1 VRRFLLVILILLQVV
16 IIWEIYATVKDAD
29 FELDFARIF
38 DGGGVVMNL
47 SNVKHEEPFN
57 QSFQA
62 AKQVRLEGFVG
73 DVDIVY
79 ADTSDIIFE
88 GKKFLS
94 HTTLDMEAFDS
105 THIEYKIVN
114 GTAILRWEKPRM
126 FGGTVGFTG
135 VVTVPR
141 SVERLD
147 VEVELGKVVSKGGRN
162 SLSIRANL
170 GDVRVDGHEGS
181 VVINADLGA
190 VRLKDVHPGNVL
202 RIDADLGEIDYSGSL
217 ATNTDI
223 RASLG
228 SVTLRLPEDTWTNI
242 DASVDLGSL
251 NSDFPFTN
259 YWQSGS
265 KTRIDG
271 VLGEHRPHAP
281 NGKLTIRANLGS
293 VNIRKVA
300 MW

>member
-1 VRRFLLVILILLQVV
+1 MRRFLLVILILLQVV

-135 VVTVPR
+135 LLQYRDLLSVSMLKLSWVRLSQKEAVTPVHQ
-141 SVERLD
+141 SQF
-147 VEVELGKVVSKGGRN
+147 GR
-162 SLSIRANL
+162 RK
-170 GDVRVDGHEGS
+170 VDGHEGS

-190 VRLKDVHPGNVL
+190 VRLKDVHPGDVL
-202 RIDADLGEIDYSGSL
+202 RIDADLGIDYSGSL